1 MRRGSRLAPIIGMSK
16 GFSLVEVLIALSI
29 LLGAIVTLAMV
40 MERSAFTNASAR
52 RITYA
57 TLLATDKIEHLRAL
71 PFDDAGLTTS
81 AADTLATDCEGFF
94 DEPSPGYRRRW
105 SIVPLTGMDA
115 VVVTVAVSFSGGSPQ
130 AFLTT
135 LKVRRAA

>member
-1 MRRGSRLAPIIGMSK
+1 MSK
-16 GFSLVEVLIALSI
+16 GFSLVEVLVAVSI
-29 LLGAIVTLAMV
+29 LIGAIVTLAMV
-40 MERSAFTNASAR
+40 MGRSASTNASAR

-57 TLLATDKIEHLRAL
+57 TLLAADKLEHLRAL
-71 PFDDAGLTTS
+71 PFDDESVTTS
-81 AADTLATDCEGFF
+81 PTDTLAADCEGFF

-105 SIVPLTGMDA
+105 SIVRLESPGGLGRMPGMAAMEA

-135 LKVRRAA
+135 LKVGPAV